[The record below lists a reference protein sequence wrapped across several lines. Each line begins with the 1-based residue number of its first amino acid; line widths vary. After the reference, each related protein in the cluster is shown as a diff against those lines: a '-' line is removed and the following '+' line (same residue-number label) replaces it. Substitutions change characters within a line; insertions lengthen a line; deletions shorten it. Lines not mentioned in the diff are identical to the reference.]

1 MHAVV
6 GFVAGTPDWIAHILA
21 FAVHNPGVIGAAAAT
36 AGGIAISFY
45 VTARS
50 WRRKG
55 C

>member
-6 GFVAGTPDWIAHILA
+6 SFVVATPDRITHILA

-36 AGGIAISFY
+36 AAGIAISFY